1 MAFAPTSSRQ
11 DAMSQMNI
19 TPLVDVM
26 LVMLVIFML
35 VAPVLSRP
43 IPLDLLSENRDGKP
57 PELAEPLSVRID
69 AAGSLFLDG
78 RPMPLSALASVF
90 EAEHVRAG
98 AKLVPLQLDVNGQ
111 ADYQTVAQ
119 VIAAAKNAGLDNIR
133 FR

>member
-1 MAFAPTSSRQ
+1 MAFAQTSSRQ

-35 VAPVLSRP
+35 VAPVMSRP
-43 IPLDLLSENRDGKP
+43 IPLDLPSRTWSGAP
-57 PELAEPLSVRID
+57 PEVTTPLRVQID
-69 AAGSLFLDG
+69 ATGGLFVDG
-78 RPMPLSALASVF
+78 RPMPLAALASVF

-98 AKLVPLQLDVNGQ
+98 TKLVPVQLDVNGQ

-133 FR
+133 FL

>member
-11 DAMSQMNI
+11 DAISQMNI

-43 IPLDLLSENRDGKP
+43 IPLDLPQVGPDDGVDDT
-57 PELAEPLSVRID
+57 APLLVRID
-69 AAGSLFLDG
+69 ATGSLMLDG

-98 AKLVPLQLDVNGQ
+98 TNRVPLQLDVDDQ
-111 ADYQTVAQ
+111 AEYQVVAQ
-119 VIAAAKNAGLDNIR
+119 VVAAAKNAGLDNIR
-133 FR
+133 FL